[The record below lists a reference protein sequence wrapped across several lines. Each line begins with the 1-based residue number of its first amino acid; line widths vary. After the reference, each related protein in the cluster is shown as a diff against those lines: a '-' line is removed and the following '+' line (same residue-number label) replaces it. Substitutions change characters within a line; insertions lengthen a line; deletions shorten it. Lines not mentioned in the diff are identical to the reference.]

1 MLYHILRVVDFL
13 ALTLAIMIAATGDAP
28 RLTGTSDRVRA
39 FTREIEFDYPNW
51 VWNAAW
57 TKLEQA
63 SVGLPYL
70 FDRGT
75 NKEIVIEYLR
85 ATQSLMQ
92 AEQQIEQIFADPA
105 IRDKEA
111 SSTHV
116 RAQRDALIA
125 RQSSLA
131 PLAEAT
137 LQSQIAEALA
147 ELGLTAT
154 GQPIPP
160 VLYHT
165 SPTPLALIASE
176 RSVIRQIANIS
187 VLPTLTLDE
196 QIKLEDEVAE
206 SLDVSTLV
214 VPIGGVGVYP
224 TMVMETT
231 DLRWKLDTIAHEW
244 THNYLNL
251 RPLGLN
257 YSTTP
262 ELRTMNETTASI
274 MGGEVGM
281 YVLETYYPELLVSSP
296 RPDQVS
302 FNNSPNA
309 ELSVA
314 TEHTEKS
321 REETQRTLCSLWLGC
336 VTSVNQ
342 SALTSSRL
350 QDEAP
355 FDFRA
360 EMHETRVTADQ
371 LLADGKIEEAEA
383 YMEQRRQIFWEHGY
397 LLRKLNQAYF
407 AFHGAYADVP
417 GGAAG
422 EDPVGPAVRA
432 LREQSDSLADFINT
446 IAWMTSFEQLQQAI
460 Q

>member
-1 MLYHILRVVDFL
+1 MLYRALRIVDFL
-13 ALTLAIMIAATGDAP
+13 ALACAMIIAATGDAP

-57 TKLEQA
+57 TKIEQGA
-63 SVGLPYL
+63 IGLPYL

-75 NKEIVIEYLR
+75 NKEIVIDYLQT
-85 ATQSLMQ
+85 TQNLMQ
-92 AEQQIEQIFADPA
+92 AEYQIEQIYANPDVT
-105 IRDKEA
+105 DKET
-111 SSTHV
+111 SSAYV
-116 RAQRDALIA
+116 RGQRDELIA
-125 RQSSLA
+125 RQRSLA

-137 LQSQIAEALA
+137 LQSQITDALA
-147 ELGLTAT
+147 ELGLTSI
-154 GQPIPP
+154 GQPLPP
-160 VLYHT
+160 VFYHT
-165 SPTPLALIASE
+165 SSTPLALIVSQ
-176 RSVIRQIANIS
+176 RSVIQQIANIS
-187 VLPTLTLDE
+187 VLPSLTLND
-196 QIKLEDEVAE
+196 QIQLEDEVAK

-231 DLRWKLDTIAHEW
+231 DLRWTLDTIAHEW
-244 THNYLNL
+244 IHNYLNL

-274 MGGEVGM
+274 AGGEIGT
-281 YVLETYYPELLVSSP
+281 YVLQQYYPELLPSAYL
-296 RPDQVS
+296 
-302 FNNSPNA
+302 PNQG
-309 ELSVA
+309 LVA
-314 TEHTEKS
+314 LERSILDLNGLDDT
-321 REETQRTLCSLWLGC
+321 
-336 VTSVNQ
+336 
-342 SALTSSRL
+342 
-350 QDEAP
+350 AP

-360 EMHETRVTADQ
+360 EMHETRVTADEM
-371 LLADGKIEEAEA
+371 LAEGKIEEAEA
-383 YMEQRRQIFWEHGY
+383 YMEERRQIFWTNGY

-432 LREQSDSLADFINT
+432 LREQSASLADFVNT
-446 IAWMTSFEQLQQAI
+446 ISWMTSFEQLKQAI

>member
-1 MLYHILRVVDFL
+1 MFYRILRALDFL
-13 ALTLAIMIAATGDAP
+13 ALALAITIAATGDAP
-28 RLTGTSDRVRA
+28 RLTGASDRVRS
-39 FTREIEFDYPNW
+39 FTRDIEFDYPNW
-51 VWNAAW
+51 VWNASW

-63 SVGLPYL
+63 SIGLPHL
-70 FDRGT
+70 FDRAT

-85 ATQSLMQ
+85 TTQSLMQ
-92 AEQQIEQIFADPA
+92 AEAQIERIFADPA
-105 IRDKEA
+105 IIDKEA
-111 SSTHV
+111 GSAHI
-116 RAQRDALIA
+116 RAQRDELIA
-125 RQSSLA
+125 RQNMLA

-137 LQSQIAEALA
+137 LQNQISEAA
-147 ELGLTAT
+147 AKLGLTAS
-154 GQPIPP
+154 GQPLPP

-165 SPTPLALIASE
+165 SSTPLALIVSE
-176 RSVIRQIANIS
+176 RSIIQQIANIS
-187 VLPTLTLDE
+187 VLPMLTLDE
-196 QIKLEDEVAE
+196 QIKLEDKVAK
-206 SLDVSTLV
+206 SMDVSTLV

-231 DLRWKLDTIAHEW
+231 DLRWMLETIAHEW
-244 THNYLNL
+244 IHNYLTL

-274 MGGEVGM
+274 AGNELGT
-281 YVLETYYPELLVSSP
+281 YVIQNYYPELIVSPSSL
-296 RPDQVS
+296 DLIS
-302 FNNSPNA
+302 LNGASLSPNG
-309 ELSVA
+309 L
-314 TEHTEKS
+314 
-321 REETQRTLCSLWLGC
+321 EET
-336 VTSVNQ
+336 
-342 SALTSSRL
+342 
-350 QDEAP
+350 EP

-360 EMHETRVTADQ
+360 EMHETRVTADK
-371 LLADGKIEEAEA
+371 LLVEGKIEEAET
-383 YMEQRRQIFWEHGY
+383 YMEQRRQLFWQNGY

-432 LREQSDSLADFINT
+432 LREQSASLEDFMDA